1 MGSSFFVIIG
11 LLSKVFIK
19 LILLSISIAS
29 SISWFSMNGW
39 LRGYAYR
46 IEIVLWMFILV
57 GVVVMLIG
65 LATVSFQAVK
75 ATVANPVKSLRIA

>member
-1 MGSSFFVIIG
+1 
-11 LLSKVFIK
+11 
-19 LILLSISIAS
+19 
-29 SISWFSMNGW
+29 MNGW